1 MTLIFSRNGWV
12 RARQGWGVDPAA
24 LSFKEGDEL
33 QSLITCRTVDP
44 VIFLDSRG
52 RAYTVEVGQLP
63 SSRGDGVPASSLVDL
78 QDGAKMM
85 FCLAGKADT
94 PVLVATSGGYGF
106 LCRIADMMSN
116 RRAGREFMTMEESET
131 PVAPCLF
138 AESPSN
144 YVATLSEQGR
154 MLLFQMTELKYQPKG
169 RGMILMGLD
178 KNEKMVAAM
187 VSDQQKLVVMGTV
200 RGKPNTVLVQGKELG
215 QYAGHR
221 TRMGKML
228 PDKIKPTAL
237 KLYTS
242 DPAKS

>member
-1 MTLIFSRNGWV
+1 
-12 RARQGWGVDPAA
+12 
-24 LSFKEGDEL
+24 
-33 QSLITCRTVDP
+33 
-44 VIFLDSRG
+44 
-52 RAYTVEVGQLP
+52 
-63 SSRGDGVPASSLVDL
+63 
-78 QDGAKMM
+78 
-85 FCLAGKADT
+85 
-94 PVLVATSGGYGF
+94 
-106 LCRIADMMSN
+106 MSN

-237 KLYTS
+237 KLYTP